1 MGKGKLEPG
10 RGITLP
16 FVEGLHG
23 TPFYFKLNPYVTVYS
38 CILIWGFIIY
48 TISMRWEAY
57 KEFQTWFQW
66 VTDEWTWLYIGS
78 QNLWIGVLLWILCTK
93 YGAIKLGKEGDE
105 PEFSRVQ
112 WFAMLYCCGVAV
124 GLFYYGVAEPMWHFH
139 GWGGARWM
147 DADMN
152 DNEKANHALM
162 VTYFHW
168 GFHGWV
174 PYVVIGALMSI
185 MSYRRGLPLTMRS
198 CFYPLWGKA
207 IEGWRGD
214 VVDVLSIVCTLFGVC
229 TSLGL
234 GVRQL
239 NKGLVRLDRGTYAG
253 ADVFGKPFP
262 PESSTPPRALRARSL
277 F

>member
-174 PYVVIGALMSI
+174 PYVVIGALMSL

-198 CFYPLWGKA
+198 CFYPLWG
-207 IEGWRGD
+207 
-214 VVDVLSIVCTLFGVC
+214 
-229 TSLGL
+229 
-234 GVRQL
+234 
-239 NKGLVRLDRGTYAG
+239 
-253 ADVFGKPFP
+253 
-262 PESSTPPRALRARSL
+262 
-277 F
+277 